1 MSIPCRPL
9 NDRTSILIGST
20 IDCILSANIPS
31 GYKNYQT
38 LQSNEQISQLE
49 KVVRALEPPPTVPS
63 TRLLLVGSAAT
74 PDAGQTAYIL
84 PALLSRLDH
93 LPVFSIGI
101 SKIFSDGHPE
111 VFISNSF
118 AKELE
123 SVGKVTSTYECF
135 WNRFGLFWLV
145 ES

>member
-1 MSIPCRPL
+1 MPLADMSIPCRPL

-118 AKELE
+118 VKELQ
-123 SVGKVTSTYECF
+123 GGQTYEH
-135 WNRFGLFWLV
+135 V
-145 ES
+145 